1 MEGMMEYAEL
11 IPKGPLLRQVRCVW
25 ALRAPVVTGA
35 DFEPV
40 FPDGCMELV
49 INLGDPFERWLGGTV
64 EQQDR
69 VLVAGQML
77 GPSFIR
83 ATGTV
88 EMVGVRLQP
97 WGAPGM
103 FGASAEELVDQILPA
118 DVLAVPLPALV
129 AELAEVRDLPS
140 RCLLTE
146 RRLGSLLRP
155 QGSAPLAVIALA
167 QGTRSSVARAAFEAG
182 VSMRQLE
189 RQSQHWTGL
198 LPRKLVRLARFQNA
212 LRSLRQSSTRPL
224 AQIAVETGYSDQAH
238 LTREFRRL
246 GGVTPSVFRAAAGR
260 ITTAF
265 VSSSLSVL
273 PAVREFPAR

>member
-1 MEGMMEYAEL
+1 MEYSEL
-11 IPKGPLLRQVRCVW
+11 IPKGPLFRQVRCIW
-25 ALRAPVVTGA
+25 ALRAPAVTGA

-40 FPDGCMELV
+40 FPDGCIELV
-49 INLGDPFERWLGGTV
+49 INLGHPFERWLGGTV
-64 EQQDR
+64 EQQDN

-77 GPSFIR
+77 SPSFIR
-83 ATGTV
+83 PTGTV
-88 EMVGVRLQP
+88 EMIGVRLQP

-103 FGASAEELVDQILPA
+103 FAVPADELVDQILPA
-118 DVLAVPLPALV
+118 DVLATPVPTLV
-129 AELAEVRDLPS
+129 AELAEVPDLTT
-140 RCLLTE
+140 RCLLME
-146 RRLGSLLRP
+146 RRLVSLLKP
-155 QGSAPLAVIALA
+155 QASAPLAVIALA
-167 QGTRSSVARAAFEAG
+167 EGTVSSVSRAALDAG

-198 LPRKLVRLARFQNA
+198 LPRKLVRLARFQSA

-224 AQIAVETGYSDQAH
+224 AQIAAETGYSDQAH

-265 VSSSLSVL
+265 LSSSLSIR
-273 PAVREFPAR
+273 PAVQEFPAR